1 MLSIMT
7 NQHRRRRMIVGL
19 LAGILCCNFNN
30 YCNAF
35 APPSS
40 TILQQ
45 HAPSQPLQNKTPHPL
60 LFMMPINDI
69 IQSTTSS
76 SISTVATSSSSASS
90 TLFLLT
96 DSAIAASKNMLG
108 EMLHI
113 PTLWSILAMTSIV
126 ALLVAWEESVEW
138 VLYHMLVALFYIM
151 LYMTYDVLKFC
162 SPYAPTLIET
172 FDIIRPNQ

>member
-1 MLSIMT
+1 MLSIMV
-7 NQHRRRRMIVGL
+7 NQHRRRMIVGI
-19 LAGILCCNFNN
+19 LAGIICCNFNN

-45 HAPSQPLQNKTPHPL
+45 QHAPSQPLQNNTPHP

-69 IQSTTSS
+69 VQSTTT
-76 SISTVATSSSSASS
+76 SISTVATSSSSASSS

-96 DSAIAASKNMLG
+96 DSAIAASKNIVG

-126 ALLVAWEESVEW
+126 AVLVAWEESVE
-138 VLYHMLVALFYIM
+138 
-151 LYMTYDVLKFC
+151 
-162 SPYAPTLIET
+162 
-172 FDIIRPNQ
+172 

>member
-1 MLSIMT
+1 MLSIMV
-7 NQHRRRRMIVGL
+7 NQHRRRMIVGI
-19 LAGILCCNFNN
+19 LAGIICCNFNN

-40 TILQQ
+40 TTLKH
-45 HAPSQPLQNKTPHPL
+45 HAPPSQSLHNKTPL
-60 LFMMPINDI
+60 LLMMPINDI
-69 IQSTTSS
+69 IQSTTT
-76 SISTVATSSSSASS
+76 SISTVATSSSSSASS

-126 ALLVAWEESVEW
+126 ALLVAWEESVE
-138 VLYHMLVALFYIM
+138 
-151 LYMTYDVLKFC
+151 
-162 SPYAPTLIET
+162 
-172 FDIIRPNQ
+172 

>member
-1 MLSIMT
+1 MT
-7 NQHRRRRMIVGL
+7 NQHRRRMIVGL
-19 LAGILCCNFNN
+19 ITGIICCSFNN

-60 LFMMPINDI
+60 FMMPINDI
-69 IQSTTSS
+69 IQSTTTSS
-76 SISTVATSSSSASS
+76 SISTVATSSSASS

-126 ALLVAWEESVEW
+126 ALLVAWEESVE
-138 VLYHMLVALFYIM
+138 
-151 LYMTYDVLKFC
+151 
-162 SPYAPTLIET
+162 
-172 FDIIRPNQ
+172 

>member
-1 MLSIMT
+1 MV
-7 NQHRRRRMIVGL
+7 NQHRRRMIVGI
-19 LAGILCCNFNN
+19 LAGIICCNFNN

-40 TILQQ
+40 TTLQQQ
-45 HAPSQPLQNKTPHPL
+45 HAPPQSLHKTPP

-69 IQSTTSS
+69 IQSTTTS
-76 SISTVATSSSSASS
+76 SISTVATSSSSSASS

-126 ALLVAWEESVEW
+126 ALLVAWEESVE
-138 VLYHMLVALFYIM
+138 
-151 LYMTYDVLKFC
+151 
-162 SPYAPTLIET
+162 
-172 FDIIRPNQ
+172 

>member
-1 MLSIMT
+1 MV
-7 NQHRRRRMIVGL
+7 NQHRLRRMIVGL
-19 LAGILCCNFNN
+19 IAGIICCNFN

-45 HAPSQPLQNKTPHPL
+45 QHALSQPLHKTPL

-69 IQSTTSS
+69 IQSTTTS
-76 SISTVATSSSSASS
+76 SISTVATSSSSSASS

-96 DSAIAASKNMLG
+96 DSAIAASKNMIG

-126 ALLVAWEESVEW
+126 ALLVAWEESVE
-138 VLYHMLVALFYIM
+138 
-151 LYMTYDVLKFC
+151 
-162 SPYAPTLIET
+162 
-172 FDIIRPNQ
+172 

>member
-1 MLSIMT
+1 MV
-7 NQHRRRRMIVGL
+7 NQHRRRMIVGL
-19 LAGILCCNFNN
+19 IAGIICCNFNN

-40 TILQQ
+40 TTLQQQQ
-45 HAPSQPLQNKTPHPL
+45 HAPSQPLHKTPHSL

-69 IQSTTSS
+69 IQSTTTS
-76 SISTVATSSSSASS
+76 SISTVATPSSASS

-126 ALLVAWEESVEW
+126 ALLVAWEESVE
-138 VLYHMLVALFYIM
+138 
-151 LYMTYDVLKFC
+151 
-162 SPYAPTLIET
+162 
-172 FDIIRPNQ
+172 

>member
-1 MLSIMT
+1 MLSIMV
-7 NQHRRRRMIVGL
+7 NQHRRRMIVGL
-19 LAGILCCNFNN
+19 ITGIICCNFNN

-45 HAPSQPLQNKTPHPL
+45 QHAPSQPLHKTPL

-69 IQSTTSS
+69 IQSTTTSS
-76 SISTVATSSSSASS
+76 SISTVAAQSSSSASS

-126 ALLVAWEESVEW
+126 ALLVAWEESVE
-138 VLYHMLVALFYIM
+138 
-151 LYMTYDVLKFC
+151 
-162 SPYAPTLIET
+162 
-172 FDIIRPNQ
+172 